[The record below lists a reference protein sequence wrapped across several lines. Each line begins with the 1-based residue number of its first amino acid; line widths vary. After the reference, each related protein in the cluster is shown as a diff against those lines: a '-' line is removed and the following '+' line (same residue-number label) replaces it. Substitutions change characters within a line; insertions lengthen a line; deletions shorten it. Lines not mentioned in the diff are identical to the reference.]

1 MASCG
6 NTGISFTTKK
16 KVCYM
21 GYSQLTENQRYQIYA
36 LKKVGH
42 KQNQIATLIMA
53 NKSTISREIK
63 RNTGLR

>member
-1 MASCG
+1 
-6 NTGISFTTKK
+6 
-16 KVCYM
+16 M